1 MTSGANVDRRVRR
14 TRKAL
19 QDALSRLM
27 VEHNYDDLTVAEIC
41 RAADVGRSAFY
52 VHYGGKDALLR
63 AGFAALEADL
73 QADGEVTIAELC
85 ARFLAH
91 ASRHR
96 HLYRAMNHSQA
107 RTIAAAAVRRILETH
122 VLTEKKQMRPSGV
135 SSALHAQVLV
145 DLLLSVTYWWFDH
158 EPQRP
163 IAEIERM
170 FAGLAAGMLRA
181 Q

>member
-1 MTSGANVDRRVRR
+1 MTNGPKVDRRVRR
-14 TRKAL
+14 TQKAL

-27 VEHNYDDLTVAEIC
+27 IEHNYDDLTVAEIC
-41 RAADVGRSAFY
+41 MAADVGRSAFY

-63 AGFAALEADL
+63 AAFAALKADL
-73 QADGEVTIAELC
+73 LADGEVTITGLC

-96 HLYRAMNHSQA
+96 QLYRAMNHSQA
-107 RTIAAAAVRRILETH
+107 RTITATAVRTILEEH
-122 VLTEKKQMRPSGV
+122 VLTEMNQISPSGV
-135 SSALHAQVLV
+135 SSALHAQVFV
-145 DLLLSVTYWWFDH
+145 DLLLSVTYWWFDR

-163 IAEIERM
+163 VAEIERM
-170 FAGLAAGMLRA
+170 FTELAAGMLRA